1 MWQESR
7 PIRLGIVC
15 APLARAYGGPGAV
28 VRSHWRALS
37 ASADIR
43 VFGTGSSADL
53 PTLAAEFGDGSVFP
67 LGIPHR
73 WFRGVGLAAALVAG
87 AQETDVL
94 HAHMLWDHSVWAAG
108 RVSLKTR
115 VPLIVTPHGSVCGRW
130 RYAALHKRAYAAT
143 MLRPVLHGSR
153 FVHVLNQAEADAVS
167 EFGFR
172 CPVRVIPNGIPLE
185 EFCRSCGP
193 ELALERWP
201 RLKERRVML
210 YMGRLWS
217 GKGLNALGEAWAQI
231 RGTAGREGW
240 TLVLAGPDYKG
251 YRDRLEERVSRLCLD
266 DAVII
271 TGPVQDQAKHSLLAV
286 AQCFVLPS
294 LGEGFSLALLEAA
307 AAGLPAVFTT
317 ACNFP
322 QLAAAGGGWELPP
335 SASLGERLAEV
346 IRMNASALRAA
357 GRQARELCLR
367 DYTLERVASLLL
379 EMYRDAL

>member
-1 MWQESR
+1 M
-7 PIRLGIVC
+7 
-15 APLARAYGGPGAV
+15 
-28 VRSHWRALS
+28 
-37 ASADIR
+37 
-43 VFGTGSSADL
+43 
-53 PTLAAEFGDGSVFP
+53 
-67 LGIPHR
+67 
-73 WFRGVGLAAALVAG
+73 
-87 AQETDVL
+87 
-94 HAHMLWDHSVWAAG
+94 
-108 RVSLKTR
+108 
-115 VPLIVTPHGSVCGRW
+115 
-130 RYAALHKRAYAAT
+130 
-143 MLRPVLHGSR
+143 
-153 FVHVLNQAEADAVS
+153 
-167 EFGFR
+167 
-172 CPVRVIPNGIPLE
+172 
-185 EFCRSCGP
+185 
-193 ELALERWP
+193 
-201 RLKERRVML
+201 
-210 YMGRLWS
+210 
-217 GKGLNALGEAWAQI
+217 
-231 RGTAGREGW
+231 
-240 TLVLAGPDYKG
+240 AGPDYKG

-335 SASLGERLAEV
+335 SASLGECLAEV